1 MAKINI
7 LDESIFNKISAGE
20 VVERPASVVKELL
33 DNSIDAKA
41 TNILVEID
49 DGGIKNITITDNG
62 TGIEPDDFDKVFI
75 SHATSKIKTVDDLA
89 KIGTLGFR
97 GEALASIASV
107 SKVELTSK
115 VENET
120 FARFCN
126 VEGGKQSSAVEI
138 GGDNGTKISV
148 SDIFFNVPARAKF
161 LKKPRQEMAEI
172 TNLVERYILC
182 NPQIS
187 FKYIADGKVIYQ
199 STGTNL
205 LDAIYIVYGKSA
217 VDGVTKVDFY
227 NSNSEISINGYIG
240 LPTFSKPNRT
250 YQTLSINGRY
260 VNSSLISTCVY
271 NAYEHYLM
279 KGQFPFYV
287 LNINIPLDKLDVNV
301 HPTKME
307 VRFGNSNE
315 IYGNIYNA
323 VSSALSDVDKITT
336 LNTSLV
342 SEFKEVTG
350 GSSFSAN
357 SVDHSSNHTENFSPK
372 VIEIDNLN
380 NSINFNKFQTELK
393 NSEVKI
399 ENLETK
405 NNVKNE
411 IFDENLTKIAQKS
424 SNDNDFDKENAFLNS
439 FFKHNSN
446 NMVLNENASPIMSK
460 LITNHIKNTTQNS
473 YEQTMLT
480 AQNQNQKTKTQE
492 FFETTNVKFIGQIF
506 SLYLIVQKDEKV
518 YIIDEHAGHERLLY
532 DRLIKEVDAQE
543 VRKQHLLSPYILSL
557 NNQEYMFLEENQKKL
572 QNLGFDIEPFGK
584 NTYSVNS
591 VPAILID
598 LDIKRFFDGIL
609 KDLSNFK
616 SIKQSDLVLEKLMQH
631 SCKCAVRAGK
641 ILSAGEVNSLI
652 EEMKEENMQLQC
664 PHGRPVV
671 VEITKTEVEKW
682 FKRIV

>member
-1 MAKINI
+1 MSKINI

-41 TNILVEID
+41 TNITVEIF

-62 TGIEPDDFDKVFI
+62 TGIEPDDFDKVFV
-75 SHATSKIKTVDDLA
+75 SHATSKIKTEKDLE

-107 SKVELTSK
+107 SKVKLTSK
-115 VENET
+115 IETET
-120 FARFCN
+120 FARFCS
-126 VEGGKQSSAVEI
+126 VEGGKQSITTEI

-172 TNLVERYILC
+172 TNLIERYILC
-182 NPQIS
+182 NPKVS
-187 FKYIADGKVIYQ
+187 FKYIADEKLIYQ

-205 LDAIYIVYGKSA
+205 LDAIYIIYGKSA

-227 NSNSEISINGYIG
+227 NPNSEISINGYIG

-287 LNINIPLDKLDVNV
+287 LNINIPVDRLDVNV

-323 VSSALSDVDKITT
+323 VSSALYDVDKITT
-336 LNTSLV
+336 PSTNLV
-342 SEFKEVTG
+342 SEFKDVTG
-350 GSSFSAN
+350 GSSFNEGAEQSFKQTQN
-357 SVDHSSNHTENFSPK
+357 IMPK
-372 VIEIDNLN
+372 VIEIDNQNINLDTKKQN
-380 NSINFNKFQTELK
+380 NNIEDNILKFDIELK
-393 NSEVKI
+393 NEI
-399 ENLETK
+399 QNNLGEKLSNK
-405 NNVKNE
+405 N
-411 IFDENLTKIAQKS
+411 ITSQK
-424 SNDNDFDKENAFLNS
+424 NDNVTKESVFLNS
-439 FFKHNSN
+439 FLKSSSSD
-446 NMVLNENASPIMSK
+446 MVLSENSSPIMSK
-460 LITNHIKNTTQNS
+460 LITTHIKNSTENNF
-473 YEQTMLT
+473 EQTLLT
-480 AQNQNQKTKTQE
+480 PQNDNQKTKTQE
-492 FFETTNVKFIGQIF
+492 FFETSNIKFVGQIF
-506 SLYLIVQKDEKV
+506 SLYLIVQKDDKV

-532 DRLIKEVDAQE
+532 DRLVKEVDAQ
-543 VRKQHLLSPYILSL
+543 VVTKQHLLSPYILSL
-557 NNQEYMFLEENQKKL
+557 NNLEYMFLEENQDKL
-572 QNLGFDIEPFGK
+572 QKLGFDIEPFGK

-598 LDIKRFFDGIL
+598 LDIKIFFDQIL

-652 EEMKEENMQLQC
+652 EQMKEEKMQLQC

-671 VEITKTEVEKW
+671 VELTKTEVEKW

>member
-1 MAKINI
+1 MSKINI

-41 TNILVEID
+41 TNITIEIVE
-49 DGGIKNITITDNG
+49 GGIKNITISDNG
-62 TGIEPDDFDKVFI
+62 SGIEPDDFDKVFV
-75 SHATSKIKTVDDLA
+75 SHATSKIKTEEDLA

-115 VENET
+115 IETET
-120 FARFCN
+120 FARYCT
-126 VEGGKQSSAVEI
+126 VVGGRQSETTEI
-138 GGDNGTKISV
+138 GGNNGTIISV

-161 LKKPRQEMAEI
+161 LKKPKQEMSEI

-182 NPQIS
+182 NPTIS
-187 FKYIADGKVIYQ
+187 FKYIADEKLIYQ

-205 LDAIYIVYGKSA
+205 IDAIYTIYGASA
-217 VDGVTKVDFY
+217 VEGVTKVDFY
-227 NSNSEISINGYIG
+227 NPNSEISINGYIG
-240 LPTFSKPNRT
+240 LPTYSKPNRT

-260 VNSSLISTCVY
+260 VNSSIVSTCIY

-287 LNINIPLDKLDVNV
+287 LNLNIPLDKLDVNV

-323 VSSALSDVDKITT
+323 VASTLNNVDKITT
-336 LNTSLV
+336 PNTSFV
-342 SEFKEVTG
+342 GEYKEVNG
-350 GSSFSAN
+350 GSSFSAG
-357 SVDHSSNHTENFSPK
+357 SVDQSSSQFNDITAK
-372 VIEIDNLN
+372 VVQIEAQNQNSKKPDTSESLDLN
-380 NSINFNKFQTELK
+380 INKQKDDEL
-393 NSEVKI
+393 
-399 ENLETK
+399 
-405 NNVKNE
+405 
-411 IFDENLTKIAQKS
+411 
-424 SNDNDFDKENAFLNS
+424 SNQNAFLNS
-439 FFKHNSN
+439 FFESNSKN
-446 NMVLNENASPIMSK
+446 LVMNENNGSILTK
-460 LITNHIKNTTQNS
+460 ILNNHIKNGDIKNDCENF
-473 YEQTMLT
+473 EQTMLKVEN
-480 AQNQNQKTKTQE
+480 AENPIQKTKTEE
-492 FFETTNVKFIGQIF
+492 FFETSNVKFIGQIF
-506 SLYLIVQKDEKV
+506 SLYLIVQKDDKV

-532 DRLIKEVDAQE
+532 DRLVKEVDSQE
-543 VRKQHLLSPYILSL
+543 VTKQHLLVPYILSL
-557 NNQEYMFLEENQKKL
+557 NNQEYMFLNENIDKLKK
-572 QNLGFDIEPFGK
+572 LGFDIDEFGK

-591 VPAILID
+591 IPAILAN
-598 LDIKRFFDGIL
+598 LDIKKFFDEIL
-609 KDLSNFK
+609 KDLSYFK
-616 SIKQSDLVLEKLMQH
+616 SIKQSDLITEKLMQH

-641 ILSAGEVNSLI
+641 ILSSGEVNSLI
-652 EEMKEENMQLQC
+652 EQMKEEKTQLQC